1 MSNNNGLN
9 LDDLKMIGVKTAAET
24 VLEQVLAEVRAGRI
38 TTVGIVAVPAM
49 GGYAPVVGGHQI
61 ADLYMGLGSMQQM
74 LRQHVENPN
83 KSGIVR
89 AAAAPSMPVPPRG

>member
-1 MSNNNGLN
+1 MSENSSGLN
-9 LDDLKMIGVKTAAET
+9 LDDLKMIGVKTAAEIA
-24 VLEQVLAEVRAGRI
+24 LEQVLAEVRAGRI

-61 ADLYMGLGSMQQM
+61 ADLYMGLGSMQNL
-74 LRQHVENPN
+74 LRQQAENPN

-89 AAAAPSMPVPPRG
+89 VAAAPPAPPRG

>member
-1 MSNNNGLN
+1 MSDTNGAN
-9 LDDLKMIGVKTAAET
+9 INIGGGVAKSAAEI

-61 ADLYMGLGSMQQM
+61 ADLYMGLGSMLAM
-74 LRQHVENPN
+74 LRHHVENPN

-89 AAAAPSMPVPPRG
+89 ATMGPSMSVPPRG